1 MTGFAKVRPH
11 TSSFSFHAVYRY
23 PWISVAT
30 NTDDRKCPE
39 EPYKLNCFLEC
50 GLGAYSATQNFSP
63 QAFEMS
69 SRTSSSDHCKSFQ
82 LFICQSS
89 VFEDF

>member
-1 MTGFAKVRPH
+1 MTENVQKSH
-11 TSSFSFHAVYRY
+11 
-23 PWISVAT
+23 ISLIV
-30 NTDDRKCPE
+30 
-39 EPYKLNCFLEC
+39 FLEC